1 MTTYKS
7 KIKGHLAILMTN
19 VIFGL
24 NVPVS
29 KALLDRWMT
38 PLGYMA
44 TRTLAALIIFWT
56 VQCFFP
62 KEKVSK
68 KDLFIIGVGGIMGFV
83 ISQFV
88 TAISLQYT
96 TPVYFS
102 LIIALSPICVMLL
115 SALFLKEP
123 ITSKKVIGVLM
134 GISGAFLLIAG
145 ADSSTVGKNNLLGI
159 GLACI
164 SILAYSVYIIVIR
177 SVSNKYSGVT
187 QMKWMFLFAAII
199 LLPFGIPELKNQ
211 PIYSSQWA
219 WDGVMEV
226 VFLIVFA
233 TSTGYFL
240 MPIGLK
246 YLRATTVSVYMNL
259 QPIIA
264 SVAAIFLGQDIF
276 SWNMPISAVLVLCGA
291 YVVSKSKA
299 KGD

>member
-1 MTTYKS
+1 MTTHNN

-19 VIFGL
+19 IIFGL

-62 KEKVSK
+62 KEKVSM
-68 KDLFIIGVGGIMGFV
+68 KDLFIIAVGGIMGFV

-134 GISGAFLLIAG
+134 GISGALLLIAG

-159 GLACI
+159 GLACV

-177 SVSNKYSGVT
+177 SVSNKYSGIT

-226 VFLIVFA
+226 IFLIVFA

-264 SVAAIFLGQDIF
+264 SVSAIFLGQDIF